1 MTLLLTGYGRLIR
14 NRRYFPLWLGQ
25 LISNLGDTL
34 HYIALV
40 VWVYERTGSS
50 LAVSGAVFF
59 EVVPVVLL
67 APVAG
72 IVIDRFSRKTIL
84 VTSDML
90 RAVLVLML
98 LLTTELWQM
107 VTIHPT
113 LTLPW

>member
-1 MTLLLTGYGRLIR
+1 
-14 NRRYFPLWLGQ
+14 
-25 LISNLGDTL
+25 L